1 MIRVDDTR
9 IEEHMTQIRK
19 MAVRAL
25 ANMNNRSG
33 YTMEDMIGEGILVFY
48 KDALPGFS
56 RRGYN
61 GPRACF
67 KTYLTV
73 CLRNHYFGLMKSSF
87 RKAVNDDIFDERDRQ
102 TREDPKLV
110 YMRRREAATHEL
122 SPYEQASFNL
132 VIEEV
137 KQELN
142 ERESIYLQM
151 VMVEKSRKDIRKTL
165 GVSAVTER
173 KILKSLQKKMGVLVQ

>member
-1 MIRVDDTR
+1 MNDIR
-9 IEEHMTQIRK
+9 IEDHMTQIRK

-25 ANMNNRSG
+25 ANMNNRFG

-48 KDALPGFS
+48 KDALPGFT
-56 RRGYN
+56 RKGYC
-61 GPRACF
+61 GPKACF

-110 YMRRREAATHEL
+110 YMRRRQEATREL
-122 SPYEQASFNL
+122 PPYERASFNI
-132 VIEEV
+132 VIDEI
-137 KQELN
+137 KQELD
-142 ERESIYLQM
+142 ERETVYLQM
-151 VMVEKSRKDIRKTL
+151 VISENPRKDIRKTL
-165 GVSAVTER
+165 GVSSVTER
-173 KILKSLQKKMGVLVQ
+173 KILKSLQRKMAVLVQ